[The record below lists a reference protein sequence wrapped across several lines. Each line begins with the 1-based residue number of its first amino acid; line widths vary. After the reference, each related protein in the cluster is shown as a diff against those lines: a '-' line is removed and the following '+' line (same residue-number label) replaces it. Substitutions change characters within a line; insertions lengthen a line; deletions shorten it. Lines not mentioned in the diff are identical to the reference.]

1 MNYGIVFWIAAVVT
15 QVQEPAAKQP
25 AGPTTKQAAGPAAG
39 AAKPDST
46 AQTAEQLKEARRLLQ
61 NGRYAEAEEKL
72 KAIRDDAKKAPGAI
86 RPALQATLAG
96 DLAECQASQGEYGKA
111 IDGLKAAESE
121 NPKNALLPARL
132 ADLYLGRGD
141 WEAAQAATGSRR
153 EARRK

>member
-25 AGPTTKQAAGPAAG
+25 AGPTTKQAAGPAAV

-96 DLAECQASQGEYGKA
+96 DLAECQASQGEYAKA
-111 IDGLKAAESE
+111 IDGLKAAESRI
-121 NPKNALLPARL
+121 PKTLWPARL

-141 WEAAQAATGSRR
+141 WEAAQAATGPRL